1 MRDVIKHDALL
12 SLVVFTTALIG
23 AFRSWLFH
31 SVICSLGGPL
41 SHSSP
46 VVFFLSFFVFF
57 VFVFVFFLSWAS
69 TLLEFLFHYPC

>member
-41 SHSSP
+41 WHSSP
-46 VVFFLSFFVFF
+46 VLFFCFFFIVGIHASGISIPLS
-57 VFVFVFFLSWAS
+57 
-69 TLLEFLFHYPC
+69 LLILLG